1 MDIFI
6 IRKQI
11 QFSFDLFRYNDYN
24 GEKLSEWTDFRL
36 SDYTRDNKM
45 YHFDYNDNGAVKVIE
60 SVIGDQMI
68 DTTLYEYATEK
79 DIPIKLMEG
88 IFMHQNGGLVYA

>member
-1 MDIFI
+1 
-6 IRKQI
+6 
-11 QFSFDLFRYNDYN
+11 
-24 GEKLSEWTDFRL
+24 
-36 SDYTRDNKM
+36 
-45 YHFDYNDNGAVKVIE
+45 
-60 SVIGDQMI
+60 MI